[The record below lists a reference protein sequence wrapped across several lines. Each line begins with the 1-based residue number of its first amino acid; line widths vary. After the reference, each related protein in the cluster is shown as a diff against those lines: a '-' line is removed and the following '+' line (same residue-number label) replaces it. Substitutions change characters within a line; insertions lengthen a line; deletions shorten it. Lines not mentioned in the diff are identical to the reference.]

1 MTWKENQFLVS
12 VVNFSVFPW
21 QSYQGV
27 RHRETI
33 IQYPEFWGIKKGH
46 KFTHIKQAYTMPAGT
61 RLESVGRQGFQQ
73 YPEVGVGI
81 VVTSDRRL
89 GHGQHSW
96 TQPRTW
102 DLLLAWVLT
111 CSTLWVSLSLL
122 ELIGA
127 KFVWMQIVREWQL
140 NRDADCLYGFR
151 VSLCKMWA
159 RLVKLLN
166 FGSGLEEK
174 GCAWGSSM
182 LSRIFLLLRDQNS
195 LLFLQLLNL
204 LGDLDVWLTD
214 YASYCYTF
222 FAHFEDQK

>member
-1 MTWKENQFLVS
+1 MENDGQCAIGRVRWE
-12 VVNFSVFPW
+12 VRNHGRG
-21 QSYQGV
+21 QSSFCKWGV
-27 RHRETI
+27 WISIRGLNEAHQRWMCMSDI
-33 IQYPEFWGIKKGH
+33 PGQIYSG
-46 KFTHIKQAYTMPAGT
+46 KQKTGELRWT
-61 RLESVGRQGFQQ
+61 ESRQ
-73 YPEVGVGI
+73 
-81 VVTSDRRL
+81 DKL
-89 GHGQHSW
+89 
-96 TQPRTW
+96 
-102 DLLLAWVLT
+102 
-111 CSTLWVSLSLL
+111 
-122 ELIGA
+122 GA